1 MIRFAHPA
9 EAQLAELLDSFGVA
23 WEYEPRTFILEFG
36 SDGRPREGFTPDFYL
51 PGFDLDVEITT
62 LRQGLLGPKRRKIRR
77 LNQTHPAVRVHLL
90 DRRASHELVARFYFT
105 DLAGATTRTLP

>member
-23 WEYEPRTFILEFG
+23 WQYEPRTFILDFD
-36 SDGRPREGFTPDFYL
+36 SAGRPREGFTPDFYL
-51 PGFDLDVEITT
+51 PSFDLYVEITT

-77 LNQTHPAVRVHLL
+77 LTEIHPGVRVYLL
-90 DRRASHELVARFYFT
+90 DRRAYHDLVARFCLT
-105 DLAGATTRTLP
+105 DLAGATTCALS